1 MHSLTSSVRR
11 SRISS
16 ALVLALLAA
25 IVGVRL
31 SAQQQ
36 PPVSSSN
43 VNMVSGT
50 TFPDGDPYLQRQ
62 NEPNAAVSTGNALH
76 LLAGANDYRTVDLPG
91 PFDPMRGFKMA
102 ADAWL
107 GLFKSVD
114 GGKTWKSTL
123 LPGFPQDETDDGQAS
138 PLKWR
143 LEDGQRKGY
152 EGATDPVV
160 RSGTNG
166 LFYYAGVAFTR
177 GVLQPS
183 AIFVAR
189 YMDLNNRE
197 AGDPFGYVD
206 TRLVDQDPGIRFLD
220 KVALAV
226 DIPRGTATCSIR
238 SFQSPDRPGEPPIE
252 HLQTIPAGPVYVAY
266 TAFTGSGTTEQSVI
280 MLSRSTNCGQ
290 TWSTPIALSTGSR
303 LVQNP
308 QIAVSPVDGAVY
320 VSWRRFK
327 YSTQDHAVMIV
338 KSVNGGAS
346 FGPPLRVSGLRSFDL
361 VTSATQF
368 RSNGFQ
374 TMAIDGTGRVYLAWT
389 DRGYA
394 TVRSDPL
401 TGDARIVLSTSA
413 TGTTWTVPKAIQ
425 AGGVGHQLMPAMAFH
440 GGKLRILYYDL
451 REDVSQIFGP
461 AVDDGQILDIRHT
474 MDVSVA
480 QAAPGSAPMFTTAR
494 VSEYASGFVNG
505 SIVEQQLQFN
515 PPNLPMFRQ
524 GFVPFMGDYIDLAPS
539 APFVRTANGTW
550 AFNTGATG
558 STVSHAVW
566 TDNRDVRAPRDGNWA
581 NYTPVTSDAV
591 GAISRFDGT
600 TPVPACDPGQVGM
613 RNQNIYT
620 ARVTDGLFVSA
631 PGNNKPFNG
640 FPRAFVV
647 VAENASAVPRFY
659 RLTIEDQPAGG
670 QASFLQFGAPLTTLD
685 VVTPAYSSVARTVF
699 VTAPQDSTAR
709 VRVSVVQVTGVGGQ
723 VVPDGL
729 TGEVVLNPDPQN
741 PVLQN
746 PVLQNPVLQ
755 NPVLQN
761 IAQGETYNPAISVAL
776 VGTPNLQNPVLQNPN
791 LQNPN
796 LQNPTI
802 QNPYLQN
809 PNLQNPVLQNPVLQN
824 DLVANPTIVNPTL
837 QNPVLQNPVL
847 QNPVLQNPNL
857 QNPNLQNAGISDT
870 NWVVTNGGNT
880 TASYTIN
887 LALNTAVPSGFTTQ
901 LLIHKTTLTPAADGC
916 DLKELKHTVLIAN
929 IPDPV
934 FVTITDPNLQNPNP
948 QNPVLQNPN
957 LQNPTMALAPGD
969 SATVTLRIIDPNIF
983 DGVTYDASAGVTP
996 AAVAQSVNTDDVAAG
1011 DTTPSVALPLT
1022 ITTSEIPPT
1031 TPGAPIDR
1039 TIGFV
1044 AATGTVT
1051 CAVVPGL
1058 GELPPG
1064 VTLSSTGTLSGTP
1077 TAPGN
1082 YVFTIECADSGT
1094 PVRRD
1099 RQTLTIQVNPA
1110 SPVSFDALWN
1120 GLDSNWYNPANWS
1133 PRGVP
1138 AETARVYLSAATT
1151 VVPKLTADVTVRDL
1165 FLEPGATLDT
1175 NGFTLTVT
1183 NNADAGRTIIGTGQ
1197 TVLTGNGS
1205 VAAGVFSNL
1214 TIAGRITLAAPLTT
1228 TGTLTLAPGARLE
1241 LNGQPLIVGGQ
1252 LITNATGGTLP
1263 IIVGGAA
1270 GNSFIVTGVNVN
1282 GLVLNAAPLTIN
1294 GTLTRFDNVSF
1305 SGFAAGGDPAD
1316 GQQLGP
1322 AHALPDERA
1331 VVRVAANVGSVHQRH
1346 RHATGGGTPDHRR
1359 DRRCAGRRLRF
1370 HAGGGRGGGELA
1382 GQSW

>member
-1 MHSLTSSVRR
+1 M
-11 SRISS
+11 
-16 ALVLALLAA
+16 
-25 IVGVRL
+25 
-31 SAQQQ
+31 
-36 PPVSSSN
+36 
-43 VNMVSGT
+43 
-50 TFPDGDPYLQRQ
+50 
-62 NEPNAAVSTGNALH
+62 
-76 LLAGANDYRTVDLPG
+76 
-91 PFDPMRGFKMA
+91 
-102 ADAWL
+102 
-107 GLFKSVD
+107 
-114 GGKTWKSTL
+114 
-123 LPGFPQDETDDGQAS
+123 
-138 PLKWR
+138 
-143 LEDGQRKGY
+143 
-152 EGATDPVV
+152 
-160 RSGTNG
+160 
-166 LFYYAGVAFTR
+166 
-177 GVLQPS
+177 
-183 AIFVAR
+183 
-189 YMDLNNRE
+189 
-197 AGDPFGYVD
+197 
-206 TRLVDQDPGIRFLD
+206 
-220 KVALAV
+220 
-226 DIPRGTATCSIR
+226 
-238 SFQSPDRPGEPPIE
+238 
-252 HLQTIPAGPVYVAY
+252 
-266 TAFTGSGTTEQSVI
+266 
-280 MLSRSTNCGQ
+280 
-290 TWSTPIALSTGSR
+290 
-303 LVQNP
+303 
-308 QIAVSPVDGAVY
+308 
-320 VSWRRFK
+320 
-327 YSTQDHAVMIV
+327 
-338 KSVNGGAS
+338 
-346 FGPPLRVSGLRSFDL
+346 
-361 VTSATQF
+361 TSATQF

-480 QAAPGSAPMFTTAR
+480 QAAPGSAPVFTTAR

-524 GFVPFMGDYIDLAPS
+524 GSVPFMGDYIDLAPS
-539 APFVRTANGTW
+539 APFVRTANGTLGLQYRRDRQHRFARGMDRQPRRARAEGRQLGQLHAGDIRCGGRDQPLRW
-550 AFNTGATG
+550 HDAGAGLRSRPGRDAQPEHLHGAGDRRAVRVGPREQQAVQWFPTRLRRRRRERLGGAALLPADHRG
-558 STVSHAVW
+558 SACW
-566 TDNRDVRAPRDGNWA
+566 RAG
-581 NYTPVTSDAV
+581 V
-591 GAISRFDGT
+591 
-600 TPVPACDPGQVGM
+600 VPAVRRAADD
-613 RNQNIYT
+613 
-620 ARVTDGLFVSA
+620 ARRGDAGVLIGRAHGLRH
-631 PGNNKPFNG
+631 G
-640 FPRAFVV
+640 
-647 VAENASAVPRFY
+647 
-659 RLTIEDQPAGG
+659 
-670 QASFLQFGAPLTTLD
+670 
-685 VVTPAYSSVARTVF
+685 
-699 VTAPQDSTAR
+699 PQDSTAR

-791 LQNPN
+791 LQNPEPAESDASEPASPESEPAEPGVAEPGAAERPRRQPDHRQSDPAEPGAAEPGAAEPESAESEPAESESAERGDQRHQ
-796 LQNPTI
+796 LGGDQRGE
-802 QNPYLQN
+802 YHR
-809 PNLQNPVLQNPVLQN
+809 
-824 DLVANPTIVNPTL
+824 LVHDQPGLEYRGAERL
-837 QNPVLQNPVL
+837 HD
-847 QNPVLQNPNL
+847 
-857 QNPNLQNAGISDT
+857 A
-870 NWVVTNGGNT
+870 
-880 TASYTIN
+880 
-887 LALNTAVPSGFTTQ
+887 
-901 LLIHKTTLTPAADGC
+901 AADSQ
-916 DLKELKHTVLIAN
+916 DDAHTGGGRVRPQGTEAHC
-929 IPDPV
+929 PDREHSRPGLR
-934 FVTITDPNLQNPNP
+934 DDHRSKLAEPESSE
-948 QNPVLQNPN
+948 PVLQNPN

-1082 YVFTIECADSGT
+1082 YVFTVECVDSG
-1094 PVRRD
+1094 PPERRD
-1099 RQTLTIQVNPA
+1099 RQTLSIQVNPA

-1120 GLDSNWYNPANWS
+1120 GLDNNWYNPANWS

-1138 AETARVYLSAATT
+1138 SETARVYVSAATT

-1214 TIAGRITLAAPLTT
+1214 VIAGRITLAAPLTT

-1252 LITNATGGTLP
+1252 LITNVTGGTLP

-1305 SGFAAGGDPAD
+1305 SGFAPEAI
-1316 GQQLGP
+1316 QLTVNKLGP